1 MKNDY
6 QSDQVS
12 YPDLS
17 NKLINIMGCISRCT
31 ICRLK
36 IAEFKSQLP
45 SNIFSEIEVSP
56 ISEQG
61 FESAYQRLLEIVDQL
76 ENNDYDEY
84 LTASYIVQSEQY
96 IIYLRDQIQQA
107 RNNIDV
113 STLITPD

>member
-1 MKNDY
+1 MKNGC

-12 YPDLS
+12 DPDLS
-17 NKLINIMGCISRCT
+17 NKLINIMGCTSRCT

-56 ISEQG
+56 VSEQG
-61 FESAYQRLLEIVDQL
+61 FEPAYHRLLEIVDQL

-84 LTASYIVQSEQY
+84 STASYIVQGEQY
-96 IIYLRDQIQQA
+96 ISYLRDQIQQA
-107 RNNIDV
+107 RSNIDV
-113 STLITPD
+113 GTLVH